1 MIKLSLVNFDHVEE
15 SKREDLQQLI
25 DARLQYFNELFK
37 RYPVDVPLEIKFQK
51 KPNGWKVDV
60 MIKMQSTT
68 LYFEESGKNLE
79 KILSSVFGKMKKQ
92 VKKQK
97 AIERKDYE
105 YKRAKYRKKL
115 LSQKDFEM
123 LIELRRKG
131 DRQGFDNL
139 MKGIYDDL
147 HADIK
152 ENYMAAGK
160 TEDEAEVLTK
170 ELMEKI
176 KQEVYETFTALKDQ
190 REEFLDSISD
200 ISHYYEQQG

>member
-15 SKREDLQQLI
+15 SKREKLQQLI

-51 KPNGWKVDV
+51 KPSGWKVDV

-79 KILSSVFGKMKKQ
+79 KILGSIFGKMKKQ

-115 LSQKDFEM
+115 LSQKDFEL
-123 LIELRRKG
+123 LIELRQKG

-139 MKGIYDDL
+139 MKGVYDDL

-152 ENYMAAGK
+152 ENYMADGK
-160 TEDEAEVLTK
+160 SEDEAEVLTK

-176 KQEVYETFTALKDQ
+176 KQEVYQTFTAMKDQ

-200 ISHYYEQQG
+200 ISYYYEQQG